1 MKNNVQSANHLS
13 PQQILKSWHQQH
25 LSFYNKFLA
34 EFNAMAKGDMS
45 FMAKL
50 FGLFL
55 NHQPKE
61 MVEVWEYMDDFVQ
74 NDFIAPKRIPAIVEK
89 YDTMVDECLDGN
101 ILICLNLASC
111 EAVALNTSDS
121 YTPKADEFVIDV
133 KWLDALFAHLPKTVR
148 VYFNSLIDGMMKE
161 YDASVGMTKEEMEA
175 SCRELVKLVAE
186 TYMVYCLLMVPK
198 FLKSLL
204 AQKDV
209 EKDSIYSLYYFM
221 IFDHGFIKMTSAAIS
236 NIDAA
241 NPNMEEQTLSDIAIK
256 NLVQESILDG
266 FEKKTEWK
274 AIVKKE
280 DEETGDFI
288 NSVLSHVRS
297 TGGKAKDLRTLK
309 ELLTNDTPEMLKNIH
324 CFVSEN
330 SETTALGCLYYL
342 LQRTHALR
350 PCNFKTFCSSVF
362 VAMDMPEKDITKAR
376 QKYNKIKKHE
386 NALSEKLIRQYL
398 LDKSQRKHEVNWDK
412 GYFSEEWKSIRK
424 IVNKWLPIF
433 ENTMS
438 A

>member
-25 LSFYNKFLA
+25 LSVYNKFLA

-55 NHQPKE
+55 NHQSKE

-101 ILICLNLASC
+101 ILICLNLSSC
-111 EAVALNTSDS
+111 EAVALNPSDS

-148 VYFNSLIDGMMKE
+148 VYFNGLIDGMIKK

-198 FLKSLL
+198 FLRSLL

-209 EKDSIYSLYYFM
+209 EKDLIYSLYYFM

-280 DEETGDFI
+280 DEETGDLI

-297 TGGKAKDLRTLK
+297 TGGKSKDLRTIE
-309 ELLTNDTPEMLKNIH
+309 ELLTQNTSTVLENIQN
-324 CFVSEN
+324 FINEN
-330 SETTALGCLYYL
+330 QEIATLGCLFYL
-342 LQRTHALR
+342 LQENNVLK
-350 PCNFKTFCSSVF
+350 PCDFKTFCNSLF
-362 VAMDMPEKDITKAR
+362 AYMNMPIKDISKAR
-376 QKYNKIKKHE
+376 EKYKKIMDCE
-386 NALSEKLIRQYL
+386 DALSESWARQYMTNKL
-398 LDKSQRKHEVNWDK
+398 QRKHEVNWDK

>member
-1 MKNNVQSANHLS
+1 MKNNVQNANYLS

-25 LSFYNKFLA
+25 LSVYNKFLA

-55 NHQPKE
+55 YHQSKE

-74 NDFIAPKRIPAIVEK
+74 NDFKEPKRIPAIVEK
-89 YDTMVDECLDGN
+89 YDIMVDECLDGT
-101 ILICLNLASC
+101 ILICVNLSSC
-111 EAVALNTSDS
+111 EAVALSPSDS

-133 KWLDALFAHLPKTVR
+133 KWLEALFAHLPKTVR
-148 VYFNSLIDGMMKE
+148 AYFNGLIDGMMKE

-175 SCRELVKLVAE
+175 SYRELVKLVAE

-209 EKDSIYSLYYFM
+209 EKDLIYSLYYFM

-241 NPNMEEQTLSDIAIK
+241 NPNMEEQTLSDIAIRE
-256 NLVQESILDG
+256 LVQHSILDG
-266 FEKKTEWK
+266 FEKKTDWK

-280 DEETGDFI
+280 DEETGNLI

-297 TGGKAKDLRTLK
+297 TGGKSKDLRTIE
-309 ELLTNDTPEMLKNIH
+309 ELLTKHTPTVLENIQN
-324 CFVSEN
+324 FINEN
-330 SETTALGCLYYL
+330 QEIAALGCLFYL
-342 LQRTHALR
+342 LQENKVLK
-350 PCNFKTFCSSVF
+350 PCDFKTFCNSLF
-362 VAMDMPEKDITKAR
+362 AYMNMPVKDISKAR
-376 QKYNKIKKHE
+376 KKYKKIMDCE
-386 NALSEKLIRQYL
+386 DALSESWARQYVTN
-398 LDKSQRKHEVNWDK
+398 KSQRKHGVNWDK

-424 IVNKWLPIF
+424 IVSKWLPIF
-433 ENTMS
+433 EHTMS